1 MKDIFEL
8 DEYEQQIENVAEL
21 YVPIDEETVQ
31 KLRGNRRIQPERKNH
46 EHPHPESRSL
56 SDREASG

>member
-1 MKDIFEL
+1 MKDICEL
-8 DEYEQQIENVAEL
+8 DEYEQQIENEAEL

-46 EHPHPESRSL
+46 EHPHP
-56 SDREASG
+56 